1 MFGSNSVGSDAPPLG
16 ADHGVAG
23 PTSQFGPDDVT
34 LFMWQAEQDSVVDLV
49 SVGIG
54 SKNL

>member
-1 MFGSNSVGSDAPPLG
+1 MPHLLEQIMESQVQQ
-16 ADHGVAG
+16 
-23 PTSQFGPDDVT
+23 SQFGPDDVT